1 MKWIRVSKRI
11 VPKGFDGITLFP
23 FIFLYS
29 EDLKKNKVLVNHE
42 KIHKRQQLELLF
54 GLVFYLIYGIDYL
67 IKYIKYQDKYLAYR
81 NIIFEREAYANQY
94 DLEYLK
100 KRKWFAYWRKK

>member
-23 FIFLYS
+23 FIFLVS
-29 EDLKKNKVLVNHE
+29 ENLKRNKVIINHE
-42 KIHKRQQLELLF
+42 KMHIRQQAELLVVF
-54 GLVFYLIYGIDYL
+54 FYLIYGIDYL
-67 IKYIKYQDKYLAYR
+67 IKLIKYKDKHKAYR
-81 NIIFEREAYANQY
+81 NIIFEREAYENQY

-100 KRKWFAYWRKK
+100 KRKWFAYWRNKK